1 MYCRTWCARKLISS
15 RTFRN
20 IIYLVI
26 TQFALVMRILLA
38 KPQLGKNF
46 KYLVDSTDDY
56 TERHAVS

>member
-1 MYCRTWCARKLISS
+1 M
-15 RTFRN
+15 FRN
-20 IIYLVI
+20 IIYLAM
-26 TQFALVMRILLA
+26 TRFALVMRILLA